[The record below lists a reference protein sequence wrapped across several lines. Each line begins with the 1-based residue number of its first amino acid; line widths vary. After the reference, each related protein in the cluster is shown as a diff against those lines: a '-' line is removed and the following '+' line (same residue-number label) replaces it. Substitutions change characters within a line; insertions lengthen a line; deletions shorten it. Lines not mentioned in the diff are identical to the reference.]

1 LGTSKPSAS
10 GPFGFEVC
18 CFPVKIEGGL
28 GGLDPRHCN
37 CGRLIKQYPPR
48 RGEWPMS
55 APCQQAAVDNLFR
68 RISSLLRGSL
78 GASPIPD
85 WLTLPLRTPS
95 PIIHG
100 LCAGLLYAILFC
112 GAPWLVHKPNWSLF
126 FVSAWGSVYFA
137 FAVTIAMATS
147 SSVLKIIESKVLPAL
162 SERAASAMDEDLTRR
177 FGAMRVS
184 VVSYS
189 CALIAT
195 AASVVAIRRDVPS
208 APWAEIAYWGLGFSL
223 LYLTAAR
230 TTDVARFYGTIAD
243 HVKIDAD
250 RLYALDPARSV
261 LITQIATVGRRV
273 LLFWFGI
280 LCSVV
285 TLFIFF
291 RYSDLFWFV
300 LLVVPTAS
308 FFSLGVGTIV
318 FLNSE
323 RDIRHVVNEV
333 AASTLRTT
341 EREIADLFNRR
352 DELDQAARDRLK
364 ELMSLHEKLAA
375 TGWYRSYRSALFSV
389 LSILAPFAGPIVS
402 ILLWALSRPIP
413 APK

>member
-1 LGTSKPSAS
+1 
-10 GPFGFEVC
+10 
-18 CFPVKIEGGL
+18 
-28 GGLDPRHCN
+28 
-37 CGRLIKQYPPR
+37 
-48 RGEWPMS
+48 MS